1 MLATLATLAAASFVP
16 PAHFAA
22 PSITPRSS
30 PAQLSLV
37 ESAKAGV
44 ISTVGGSL
52 ASAPAKASALLA
64 AEAFKWGTWEVGT
77 ASFATELFVF
87 GVVYRY
93 AVRNDFASRPKQGTV
108 LAFAVFRAFTL
119 ISLQASS
126 LSDLGTSAKMLQL
139 LAGFGESA
147 IAFWGAAWALE
158 YCWNRGYAR
167 RVDDFLPDFYYDD
180 YTLDQMRGPP
190 PYYRD
195 GPPPPY
201 YEQHGG
207 GHVVDDGYYAEP
219 VPIYSFDDARAR
231 MEANYT
237 HAERAMAATF
247 DNMELELTNQR
258 QQSELEFARPAAEWE
273 DHLLSAR
280 ERFDRAISRARPR
293 EF

>member
-1 MLATLATLAAASFVP
+1 M
-16 PAHFAA
+16 
-22 PSITPRSS
+22 
-30 PAQLSLV
+30 
-37 ESAKAGV
+37 
-44 ISTVGGSL
+44 
-52 ASAPAKASALLA
+52 
-64 AEAFKWGTWEVGT
+64 
-77 ASFATELFVF
+77 F

-201 YEQHGG
+201 Y
-207 GHVVDDGYYAEP
+207 DGP
-219 VPIYSFDDARAR
+219 RGPRYSRGDP
-231 MEANYT
+231 
-237 HAERAMAATF
+237 
-247 DNMELELTNQR
+247 
-258 QQSELEFARPAAEWE
+258 S
-273 DHLLSAR
+273 LSGR
-280 ERFDRAISRARPR
+280 GRGPR
-293 EF
+293 DSWSGRYRGDEYDY

>member
-1 MLATLATLAAASFVP
+1 MWNSHRNNEVVPTTATAAPDRAQDARITSPSQVGRPKMLATLAILAAASYVP
-16 PAHFAA
+16 PAQFAA

-201 YEQHGG
+201 YDGPRGPRYSQRDPSLSGRG
-207 GHVVDDGYYAEP
+207 RGPRDSWSGRYRGDDYDY
-219 VPIYSFDDARAR
+219 
-231 MEANYT
+231 
-237 HAERAMAATF
+237 
-247 DNMELELTNQR
+247 
-258 QQSELEFARPAAEWE
+258 
-273 DHLLSAR
+273 
-280 ERFDRAISRARPR
+280 
-293 EF
+293 